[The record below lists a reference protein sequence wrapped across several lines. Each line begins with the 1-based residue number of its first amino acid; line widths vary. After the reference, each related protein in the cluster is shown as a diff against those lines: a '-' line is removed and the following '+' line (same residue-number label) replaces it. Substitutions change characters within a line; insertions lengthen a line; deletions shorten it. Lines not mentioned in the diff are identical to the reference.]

1 MQAFQLLLA
10 YFKLYYTN
18 DVASF
23 VFLISYE
30 NWPLPQKSIKIDA
43 LVIERATVKKI

>member
-30 NWPLPQKSIKIDA
+30 NWPLQKSIKIDA